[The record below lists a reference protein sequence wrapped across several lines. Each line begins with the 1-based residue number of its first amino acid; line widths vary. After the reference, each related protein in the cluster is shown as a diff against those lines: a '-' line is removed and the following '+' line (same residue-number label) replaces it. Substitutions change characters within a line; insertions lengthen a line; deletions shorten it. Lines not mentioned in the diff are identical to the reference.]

1 MKALF
6 LRLTASFDARA
17 RRERYLIALALL
29 GGVALIVWSAL
40 IDPAHMRRVA
50 AERGLVEQRAQL
62 AALAAQAQALQAP
75 GQTPEGQAAAELA
88 QLRQQLDALNA
99 RYRALDGSLV
109 APQQVAS
116 LLEELLGR
124 QGGLRLLSLRTL
136 PVAPVLGAKDA
147 AAAKLAIPAAGAG
160 GKSASGADAVAS
172 AGAAAGLY
180 KHGVEIRLEGGYAE
194 LVAYLE
200 RLEKSPRKLLWNSV
214 TLSAENHPRLVLT
227 LTVFTLS
234 LDRTWLVV

>member
-6 LRLTASFDARA
+6 LRLTASFDARS
-17 RRERYLIALALL
+17 RRERHLIALALL

-88 QLRQQLDALNA
+88 QLRQQLDALNT

-124 QGGLRLLSLRTL
+124 QTGLRLLSLRTL

-147 AAAKLAIPAAGAG
+147 AALRPAGAKTAAG
-160 GKSASGADAVAS
+160 SASGAAPAT
-172 AGAAAGLY
+172 GADTAAGLY
-180 KHGVEIRLEGGYAE
+180 KHGVEIKLEGGYAE

-200 RLEKSPRKLLWNSV
+200 RLEKSPQKLLWNSV

-234 LDRTWLVV
+234 LDRTWLIV